1 MMEVFLAALLV
12 LGGTG
17 VRLLAPRAAEVT
29 RGRRSPTAVRFAG
42 TLLMAAGLLV
52 FVSSAVTLISVG
64 EVGVKHFLGR
74 IDPDV
79 LEQGVHVVNPLAAIE
94 KMSVREQ
101 NFPMDGGV
109 ERMDAQTSEQLTVTL
124 EVAILYKID
133 GQRAPE
139 LYQRLGT
146 EEQIKNRI
154 VLNAM
159 RNGVRDAIA
168 TKSINDVFSPNRRE
182 LASTMSEAIQ
192 SKAGDRMEVIE
203 VFVRDITAPPT
214 VKDAIEAKL
223 AREQQ
228 VQSERFQTEI
238 IQEKA
243 KQKIE
248 EAKGIAEAQKIINVD
263 LTDRYL
269 MLRYIEALQ
278 NLPQGSLV
286 IAPTQGGMPL
296 LLNPGN
302 R

>member
-1 MMEVFLAALLV
+1 MMQVFLAALLV

-29 RGRRSPTAVRFAG
+29 KGRRSPTAVKLAG
-42 TLLMAAGLLV
+42 TMLMAVGALV
-52 FVSSAVTLISVG
+52 FVASSVTLIGVG
-64 EVGVKHFLGR
+64 DVGVKHFLGR

-79 LEQGVHVVNPLAAIE
+79 LEQGVHFVNPLAAIE

-101 NFPMDGGV
+101 NFPSDGGV

-146 EEQIKNRI
+146 EEQITNRI

-182 LASTMSEAIQ
+182 LASAMSQAIQ

-214 VKDAIEAKL
+214 VKEAIEAKL

-228 VQSERFQTEI
+228 VQAERFQTEI

-263 LTDRYL
+263 LSDRYL